1 MGKITYRIPTGD
13 DFAFIEIES
22 DLADEFDIVGKYHD
36 LIQAFKPKTGLPDKE
51 WRELIDTYL
60 WTNDGINSEEYAL
73 LNKEQQWMVQEVKK
87 SKKRELY
94 KVLQREQ
101 DEVNHIKSIQGEDV

>member
-1 MGKITYRIPTGD
+1 MAKVTYHIKLGEFEFVEVTEEGEYSKAREVELRN
-13 DFAFIEIES
+13 EIKE
-22 DLADEFDIVGKYHD
+22 
-36 LIQAFKPKTGLPDKE
+36 KTGLPDKE

-60 WTNDGINSEEYAL
+60 WTTDGMNPEQYAL

-101 DEVNHIKSIQGEDV
+101 DEINHIKSIQGEDV